1 MSSLAYVVFLE
12 SSKVKLHRQATVY
25 IVPQWYA
32 ALSAQLDVL
41 ERVNAYMCT
50 TRGFCTESTSHV
62 SLVTVHYCIDLV
74 CAVCE
79 LE

>member
-12 SSKVKLHRQATVY
+12 SSKLKLHRQATVY

-41 ERVNAYMCT
+41 ERVNACAQVE
-50 TRGFCTESTSHV
+50 GFVQKVRTSHV
-62 SLVTVHYCIDLV
+62 SLVTVHNCSDFSV
-74 CAVCE
+74 CS
-79 LE
+79 L

>member
-12 SSKVKLHRQATVY
+12 SSKLKLHRQATVY

-41 ERVNAYMCT
+41 ERVNACAQLE
-50 TRGFCTESTSHV
+50 GFV
-62 SLVTVHYCIDLV
+62 QKVHHMSV
-74 CAVCE
+74 
-79 LE
+79 